1 MNRLNPWNRLPVRAR
16 LTLGYAV
23 MFALSGVIVIGIS
36 FWLVDKR
43 LTPHDKRP
51 SENVAKGL
59 APSDKLTI
67 EKKMAMDPERQA
79 MAKVEVNGVTKAI
92 PVKDVRTADGKSLTQ
107 AEMDAAISIKR
118 HAAEQFEQQMLLQ
131 SGLALG
137 GTALLSGFAGWLMAG
152 RVLRPVRAVS
162 ATARRL
168 SRQNLRERLP
178 VGGPRDEMRELA
190 ETFNGMISRLETAFA
205 AQQRFVANAS
215 HELRTPM
222 TTQRTLVEVAA
233 AEPGASADLKELAP
247 QLIEVVRRQ
256 ERLVTGLL
264 ALARSDHGVERTE
277 DVDLAALVTRAAA
290 QVRGE
295 AEVRGVTVSVSAR
308 HAYTQGDPMLWDML
322 VGNLLRNAVRHNV
335 TGGTVT
341 VTVDGD
347 SLTVENTGPDLDPE
361 RLSELVE
368 PFRRGKRDRVGSAAD
383 GAGLGLPIV
392 CSVARAHGAA
402 LALWPR
408 AGGGLIATVTL
419 PTSVMSVVTTGG

>member
-1 MNRLNPWNRLPVRAR
+1 MSRLPVRIR

-23 MFALSGVIVIGIS
+23 LFAISGVIVVGTS

-43 LTPHDKRP
+43 MTPHDKP
-51 SENVAKGL
+51 QNGYVVKGL
-59 APSDKLTI
+59 GPADKLTI
-67 EKKMAMDPERQA
+67 EKKKLALDAKRQA
-79 MAKVEVNGVTKAI
+79 VTEVEVNGVTKVI
-92 PVKDVRTADGKSLTQ
+92 PVKDMKTADGKPLSE
-107 AEMDAAISIKR
+107 AEMDAARSIKR
-118 HAAEQFEQQMLLQ
+118 QAANQFERQLLLQ

-137 GTALLSGFAGWLMAG
+137 GTALVSALAGWLMAG

-190 ETFNGMISRLETAFA
+190 ETFNGMITRLERAFA
-205 AQQRFVANAS
+205 AQQRFAANAS

-222 TTQRTLVEVAA
+222 TTQRTLLEVAA
-233 AEPGASADLKELAP
+233 AEPDASRDLKELAP
-247 QLIEVVRRQ
+247 QLIEVIRRQ
-256 ERLVTGLL
+256 ELLVAGLL

-277 DVDLAALVTRAAA
+277 DVDLAALVTRAVA
-290 QVRGE
+290 QVRAE
-295 AEVRGVTVSVSAR
+295 AEVRGVTVSVSVRPA
-308 HAYTQGDPMLWDML
+308 HTQGDPMLWDLL
-322 VGNLLRNAVRHNV
+322 VGNLLRNAVRHN
-335 TGGTVT
+335 TPDGTVT

-368 PFRRGKRDRVGSAAD
+368 PFRRGRRDRVGSAAD

-402 LALWPR
+402 LSLWPR

-419 PTSVMSVVTTGG
+419 PASVMSAVTTGA